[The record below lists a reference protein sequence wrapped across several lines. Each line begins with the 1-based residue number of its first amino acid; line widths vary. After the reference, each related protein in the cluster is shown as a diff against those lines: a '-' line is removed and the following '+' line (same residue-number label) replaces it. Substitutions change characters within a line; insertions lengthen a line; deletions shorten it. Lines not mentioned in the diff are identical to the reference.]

1 MQKSKYTARVGNIY
15 FLSYVGDTLRWATQ
29 DIVREELPADI
40 KRLLDLLDR
49 RDAIVVMDDPVACA
63 RRLKHPANDRSGTG

>member
-15 FLSYVGDTLRWATQ
+15 FLSRVGDTLRWATQ
-29 DIVREELPADI
+29 DIVREDLPADI

-49 RDAIVVMDDPVACA
+49 REAILKMDDPVTCEA
-63 RRLKHPANDRSGTG
+63 RLARPANDRSGN